1 MKKKAQMEIMGLLV
15 IVMIFIVALMFVLF
29 FVSRSGID
37 DSLRT
42 FDDELHAYNTVSA
55 IVQATTPCRGL
66 SITSILKFA
75 AFTDTW
81 PGNQDCDDDPN
92 LSPKAYS
99 TKQIFQI
106 LNESLG
112 FVEQDY
118 HFYVYKEREVAA
130 DGSITGH
137 LISIPSR
144 TDIASEELCADY
156 VVSGTQPISY
166 QGGTFYIT
174 LDICDRLK

>member
-1 MKKKAQMEIMGLLV
+1 MKKKAQMEIMGVLV
-15 IVMIFIVALMFVLF
+15 IVLIFIVALMFVLF
-29 FVSRSGID
+29 FVSRSGMD

-42 FDDELHAYNTVSA
+42 FDDELHACNTVSA

-81 PGNQDCDDDPN
+81 PGNQDCEDDPN
-92 LSPKAYS
+92 LSPKRYVE
-99 TKQIFQI
+99 KQIFQI

-118 HFYVYKEREVAA
+118 HFYVYKENQDVII
-130 DGSITGH
+130 D
-137 LISIPSR
+137 IPSR
-144 TDIASEELCADY
+144 IDVSSEELCADY

-174 LDICDRLK
+174 LDVCDKLK